1 MVPRPKWKMVED
13 WDGPMWPVFS
23 GLHSGPTFVLP
34 PLRITL
40 HHRRR
45 RRVYSPRLPSLFL
58 WLLFS
63 TSFLSPRRL
72 LLLFFLITN
81 FITNCLSSFYCIW
94 DFVGLLT
101 WMSIFILGP
110 NLKSGGPLL
119 SMGMNP
125 HDVKKKKNENEMLL
139 YTPYFF

>member
-1 MVPRPKWKMVED
+1 MVPTPKWKMVED

-34 PLRITL
+34 SLRITL

-45 RRVYSPRLPSLFL
+45 RRRRVYRPRLPSLFL

-63 TSFLSPRRL
+63 TSSLSPRRL
-72 LLLFFLITN
+72 LLLFPFFYFIFLITN

-94 DFVGLLT
+94 DFVGLVT
-101 WMSIFILGP
+101 WLSIFILGP
-110 NLKSGGPLL
+110 NLKKWWSSLWAWIR
-119 SMGMNP
+119 MMF
-125 HDVKKKKNENEMLL
+125 KK
-139 YTPYFF
+139 

>member
-40 HHRRR
+40 HHCRH
-45 RRVYSPRLPSLFL
+45 RVYRPRLPSLFL

-63 TSFLSPRRL
+63 SSSLSPRRL
-72 LLLFFLITN
+72 LLLFPFFYFFIFFITN
-81 FITNCLSSFYCIW
+81 FITAFQVFIISDISWAYWHGCQHSF
-94 DFVGLLT
+94 
-101 WMSIFILGP
+101 LGP
-110 NLKSGGPLL
+110 NLKSGGPLYGHE
-119 SMGMNP
+119 SAW
-125 HDVKKKKNENEMLL
+125 
-139 YTPYFF
+139 Y